1 MNAHLKPETA
11 AIAPGTNADWHA
23 RRLAATPRGVAV
35 MGDFFIDHAKNA
47 EFWDIEGRRFIDFAG
62 GIAVL
67 GVCGAI
73 FYGALRPAPADG
85 VEKVPIK
92 L

>member
-1 MNAHLKPETA
+1 MGHWHLLQLL
-11 AIAPGTNADWHA
+11 
-23 RRLAATPRGVAV
+23 LAGAV
-35 MGDFFIDHAKNA
+35 LAS
-47 EFWDIEGRRFIDFAG
+47 